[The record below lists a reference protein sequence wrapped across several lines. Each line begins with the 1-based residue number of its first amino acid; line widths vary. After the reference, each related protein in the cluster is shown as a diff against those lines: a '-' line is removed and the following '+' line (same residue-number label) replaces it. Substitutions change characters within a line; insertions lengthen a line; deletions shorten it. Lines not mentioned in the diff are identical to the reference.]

1 MRALI
6 HPSLRDV
13 TTTRLEVQ
21 ALKRLAKINRRYA
34 ANSLTT
40 LRRPTVR
47 TFINITHLEAP

>member
-1 MRALI
+1 MRGLI
-6 HPSLRDV
+6 HPSLRDG

-40 LRRPTVR
+40 STTGNTANVYQ
-47 TFINITHLEAP
+47 IHSD